1 VKLVF
6 IILLTLLIA
15 LQINIWVKKDGY
27 KQMKD
32 IENLIALQTI
42 ENENMT
48 IRNNRLKEEIKDLKN
63 GQDAIEE
70 KARIDIGMIK
80 EGEEFY
86 LINDGNRRGQQN
98 E

>member
-1 VKLVF
+1 
-6 IILLTLLIA
+6 
-15 LQINIWVKKDGY
+15 
-27 KQMKD
+27 MKE

-48 IRNNRLKEEIKDLKN
+48 IRNNRSKEEIKDLKN

-86 LINDGNRRGQQN
+86 LINDGNRK
-98 E
+98 ETTE

>member
-1 VKLVF
+1 
-6 IILLTLLIA
+6 
-15 LQINIWVKKDGY
+15 
-27 KQMKD
+27 MKE

-63 GQDAIEE
+63 GIDAIEE
-70 KARIDIGMIK
+70 KARIDIGMVK

-86 LINDGNRRGQQN
+86 FINDGNQK
-98 E
+98 EATE

>member
-1 VKLVF
+1 MVF
-6 IILLTLLIA
+6 IILLVLLIA

-27 KQMKD
+27 KKMKE

-70 KARIDIGMIK
+70 KARIDIGMVK

-86 LINDGNRRGQQN
+86 LINDGISKRRKQN

>member
-1 VKLVF
+1 MVF
-6 IILLTLLIA
+6 IILLALLIA

-27 KQMKD
+27 KKMKE

-70 KARIDIGMIK
+70 KARIDIGMVK

-86 LINDGNRRGQQN
+86 LINDGNQK
-98 E
+98 EATE

>member
-6 IILLTLLIA
+6 VILLALLIA

-27 KQMKD
+27 KKMKE

-70 KARIDIGMIK
+70 KARIDIGMVK

-86 LINDGNRRGQQN
+86 LINDGDQK
-98 E
+98 EATE

>member
-1 VKLVF
+1 MKLVF

-27 KQMKD
+27 KKMKE

-86 LINDGNRRGQQN
+86 LINDGNRK
-98 E
+98 ETTE

>member
-27 KQMKD
+27 KKMKE

-86 LINDGNRRGQQN
+86 LINDGNRK
-98 E
+98 ETTE

>member
-1 VKLVF
+1 
-6 IILLTLLIA
+6 
-15 LQINIWVKKDGY
+15 
-27 KQMKD
+27 MKE
-32 IENLIALQTI
+32 IEKLIALQTI

-86 LINDGNRRGQQN
+86 LINDGNRKGAT

>member
-1 VKLVF
+1 
-6 IILLTLLIA
+6 
-15 LQINIWVKKDGY
+15 
-27 KQMKD
+27 MKE

-63 GQDAIEE
+63 GIDAIEE
-70 KARIDIGMIK
+70 KARIDIGMVK

-86 LINDGNRRGQQN
+86 LINDGNQK
-98 E
+98 EATE

>member
-27 KQMKD
+27 KQMKE

-86 LINDGNRRGQQN
+86 LINDNRK
-98 E
+98 ETTE

>member
-27 KQMKD
+27 KQMKE

-42 ENENMT
+42 ENENMA

-86 LINDGNRRGQQN
+86 LINDGNRK
-98 E
+98 ETTE

>member
-1 VKLVF
+1 
-6 IILLTLLIA
+6 
-15 LQINIWVKKDGY
+15 
-27 KQMKD
+27 MKE

-42 ENENMT
+42 ENENMA

-86 LINDGNRRGQQN
+86 LINDGNRK
-98 E
+98 ETTE

>member
-1 VKLVF
+1 MKLVF

-27 KQMKD
+27 KQMKE

-48 IRNNRLKEEIKDLKN
+48 IRNNRSKEEIKDLKN